1 VHCDHHPTCPGCPL
15 LERSYDD
22 QLLAKQERLAQALAQ
37 FPHLPAAPPVRP
49 ALHTEAY
56 RHRLK
61 LPLHHGKERVSL
73 GLVDPR
79 TGRVVHT
86 PDCPVLVP
94 ALRQALP
101 PLLQWLHGKRSVHSV
116 DLRASA
122 AHQELQLVL
131 ACRGGKLPGGKG
143 GAREL
148 LRQVP
153 GLVSVAVSEADPHG
167 KRVMGRRPRMVAGHA
182 LLREAIGATD
192 YVLYPGAFFQADPR
206 NAVQI
211 HDLVRAQ
218 VGSARTV
225 ADLYAGVGAYARM
238 LAPHVRKVLAV
249 EEVPQAAKAA
259 AHGAPPHLEVVAS
272 RVEDLPLAERFD
284 AVVLNPAR
292 RGCEPDA
299 LVHLATRTDRM
310 VMVSCG
316 PETLA
321 RDLDV
326 LAAHGLRVESIEAID
341 LFPQTAEVETVVSLR
356 RGKPLTTWAAGEG
369 RAAGPWTGKPSGAL
383 GTPEELEVLVIGPTQ
398 RLRLRGATVEKVRR
412 LAGHS
417 LLSLR
422 LSTSVAQV
430 LQQLRRAGHAIAGDH
445 APTDRFFRE
454 KGLLVR
460 PWVHVTRAR
469 QRGRTVHAPRHGD
482 LQLCWD
488 RLAEPRD
495 APPKGPKGPRPQ
507 GKKRKPSGRRR
518 PKGPRRRRR

>member
-1 VHCDHHPTCPGCPL
+1 MHCDHHPTCPGCPL

-182 LLREAIGATD
+182 LLREAIGA
-192 YVLYPGAFFQADPR
+192 ADR
-206 NAVQI
+206 IVDA
-211 HDLVRAQ
+211 
-218 VGSARTV
+218 
-225 ADLYAGVGAYARM
+225 YCGVGA
-238 LAPHVRKVLAV
+238 LGLAV
-249 EEVPQAAKAA
+249 AAGIGTETVIGCDVVPSAIAA
-259 AHGAPPHLEVVAS
+259 ATDAAGALGIRAAYHQGRP
-272 RVEDLPLAERFD
+272 EDLDPPGED
-284 AVVLNPAR
+284 DVVLLDPPRKGCSASALRVLGTAR
-292 RGCEPDA
+292 R
-299 LVHLATRTDRM
+299 LVY
-310 VMVSCG
+310 VSCG
-316 PETLA
+316 TSSFI
-321 RDLDV
+321 RD
-326 LAAHGLRVESIEAID
+326 A
-341 LFPQTAEVETVVSLR
+341 
-356 RGKPLTTWAAGEG
+356 
-369 RAAGPWTGKPSGAL
+369 
-383 GTPEELEVLVIGPTQ
+383 
-398 RLRLRGATVEKVRR
+398 RR
-412 LAGHS
+412 LMDAGYRPVEILPAEMLPYTPHVEWIA
-417 LLSLR
+417 R
-422 LSTSVAQV
+422 FE
-430 LQQLRRAGHAIAGDH
+430 RA
-445 APTDRFFRE
+445 
-454 KGLLVR
+454 
-460 PWVHVTRAR
+460 
-469 QRGRTVHAPRHGD
+469 
-482 LQLCWD
+482 
-488 RLAEPRD
+488 
-495 APPKGPKGPRPQ
+495 
-507 GKKRKPSGRRR
+507 
-518 PKGPRRRRR
+518 